1 MSFRNRLTLA
11 AALAVAVAIALAS
24 GTIYLAARRELRS
37 QVDQALL
44 SRVEQLTDGVGELRN
59 PHPDRPVLGGAGG
72 YTQVIASDGSAIRFE
87 EESIVI
93 PVTQRAKKVAGGSSG
108 PYFSD
113 MQISGHR
120 VRVVTTPLLFGTA
133 LQVARPLDEVD
144 LVLKRLGLLLVVIA
158 AGGIALAAALG
169 RIVARAAL
177 VPVHRLTEG
186 AERVAETRSL
196 AHRIEPTGSDE
207 LGRLARSFNSML
219 EALDESVK
227 SQRQLVADAS
237 HELRT
242 PLTSLRTNIEVLA
255 RADQLPN
262 AEREELLRDLTNQ
275 IAELSGLVTDLI
287 DLARDD
293 EPDIGVEE
301 IRLDRL
307 VESAVKR
314 VKSHWP
320 RADFVADLKP
330 TLVRGATSRLDR
342 AIANLLDNA
351 AKWSP
356 PGGKVEVKVASGEV
370 TVRDHGPGIDEAD
383 LPHIFDRFYRA
394 SSARALPGSGLGLAI
409 VRRVAESHGG
419 TVTAEAAGGGGTLI
433 RLRLPA
439 LPFSPGQPEESPV
452 PSGAGRM
459 GEEREGLEGN
469 QLAPG

>member
-1 MSFRNRLTLA
+1 
-11 AALAVAVAIALAS
+11 
-24 GTIYLAARRELRS
+24 
-37 QVDQALL
+37 
-44 SRVEQLTDGVGELRN
+44 
-59 PHPDRPVLGGAGG
+59 
-72 YTQVIASDGSAIRFE
+72 
-87 EESIVI
+87 
-93 PVTQRAKKVAGGSSG
+93 
-108 PYFSD
+108 
-113 MQISGHR
+113 
-120 VRVVTTPLLFGTA
+120 
-133 LQVARPLDEVD
+133 
-144 LVLKRLGLLLVVIA
+144 
-158 AGGIALAAALG
+158 
-169 RIVARAAL
+169 
-177 VPVHRLTEG
+177 
-186 AERVAETRSL
+186 L

-219 EALDESVK
+219 EALDDSLK

-255 RADQLPN
+255 RADQLPD

-314 VKSHWP
+314 VKIHWP
-320 RADFVADLKP
+320 QVEFVTDLKP
-330 TLVRGATSRLDR
+330 ALVRGATTRLDR
-342 AIANLLDNA
+342 AITNLLDNA
-351 AKWSP
+351 GKWSP
-356 PGGKVEVKVASGEV
+356 SGGTVEVKVASGEV
-370 TVRDHGPGIDEAD
+370 TVRDHGPGIDEGD

-419 TVTAEAAGGGGTLI
+419 TVNAEAARGGGTLV
-433 RLRLPA
+433 RLKLPA
-439 LPFSPGQPEESPV
+439 LPFSPGRPEEP
-452 PSGAGRM
+452 PEPA
-459 GEEREGLEGN
+459 EAELTLERTEGLEDN